1 MITLTLTTI
10 KTTTKNGLF
19 VNSPHFV
26 LHRFFIGFFF
36 CSFFVISFFFVPFLL
51 FLFFVTVCFTVLSF
65 ILQTL
70 HQDMCSNDSL
80 TWCHVVIWYLFDVSQ
95 SFCLHLY
102 HLQLNSGKPLL

>member
-19 VNSPHFV
+19 FNPSHFV
-26 LHRFFIGFFF
+26 LYRFFIVFFF
-36 CSFFVISFFFVPFLL
+36 VCSFFVFS
-51 FLFFVTVCFTVLSF
+51 FFVTVCFTVLSF

-80 TWCHVVIWYLFDVSQ
+80 TGCHVVIWYLFDVSQ

>member
-1 MITLTLTTI
+1 MITLTLTTT

-19 VNSPHFV
+19 VNSTHFFCIAF
-26 LHRFFIGFFF
+26 LLFFFF
-36 CSFFVISFFFVPFLL
+36 CSFSVLFFFFVI
-51 FLFFVTVCFTVLSF
+51 VCFTVLSF

-80 TWCHVVIWYLFDVSQ
+80 TGCHVVIWYLFDVSQ

>member
-1 MITLTLTTI
+1 MIILTLTTI

-19 VNSPHFV
+19 VNSSHFV

-36 CSFFVISFFFVPFLL
+36 FL
-51 FLFFVTVCFTVLSF
+51 FLFCYFFFFVTVCFTVLSF

-80 TWCHVVIWYLFDVSQ
+80 TGCHVVIWYLFDVSQ

>member
-1 MITLTLTTI
+1 MITLTLTTT
-10 KTTTKNGLF
+10 KTTTRNGLF
-19 VNSPHFV
+19 VNSSHFFFLV
-26 LHRFFIGFFF
+26 SLFYCFFFI
-36 CSFFVISFFFVPFLL
+36 VPFLL
-51 FLFFVTVCFTVLSF
+51 FSFFFVTVCFTVLSF

-80 TWCHVVIWYLFDVSQ
+80 TGCHVVIWYLFDVSQ

>member
-19 VNSPHFV
+19 FNPSHFV
-26 LHRFFIGFFF
+26 LYRFFIVFFF
-36 CSFFVISFFFVPFLL
+36 LFVPFLL

-80 TWCHVVIWYLFDVSQ
+80 TGCHVVIWYLFDVSQ

>member
-19 VNSPHFV
+19 VNFSYFV
-26 LHRFFIGFFF
+26 LYRFFVF
-36 CSFFVISFFFVPFLL
+36 CFVPFFVIFF
-51 FLFFVTVCFTVLSF
+51 FFVTVYFTVLSF

-80 TWCHVVIWYLFDVSQ
+80 TGCHVVIWYLFDVSQ

>member
-1 MITLTLTTI
+1 MITLTLTTT
-10 KTTTKNGLF
+10 KTTTRNGLF
-19 VNSPHFV
+19 VNSSH
-26 LHRFFIGFFF
+26 FFF
-36 CSFFVISFFFVPFLL
+36 LVSLFYCFFFYCSFSVIFF
-51 FLFFVTVCFTVLSF
+51 FFVTVCFTVISF

-80 TWCHVVIWYLFDVSQ
+80 TGCHVVIWYLFDVSQ

>member
-19 VNSPHFV
+19 FNPSHFV
-26 LHRFFIGFFF
+26 LYRFFIVFFL
-36 CSFFVISFFFVPFLL
+36 FVPFL
-51 FLFFVTVCFTVLSF
+51 FSLFFVTVCFTVLSF

-80 TWCHVVIWYLFDVSQ
+80 TGCHVVIWCLFDVSQ

>member
-19 VNSPHFV
+19 FYPSHFV
-26 LHRFFIGFFF
+26 LYRFFIVFFF
-36 CSFFVISFFFVPFLL
+36 LFVPFLL

-80 TWCHVVIWYLFDVSQ
+80 TGCHVVIWYLFDVSQ

>member
-19 VNSPHFV
+19 FNPSHFV
-26 LHRFFIGFFF
+26 LYRFFIVFFL
-36 CSFFVISFFFVPFLL
+36 FVPFL
-51 FLFFVTVCFTVLSF
+51 FSLFFVTVCFTVLSF

-70 HQDMCSNDSL
+70 HQDMCNNDSL
-80 TWCHVVIWYLFDVSQ
+80 TGCHVVIGCLFDVSQ